1 MAPDNRDLQFL
12 RKTFETIRTTGSIV
26 FRAAVAWGVFMLP
39 LLIVLASPFLN
50 SAQSISLSIPSA
62 QVFNSLFPD
71 GTLDDTSAHMR
82 QTRNKAIEFPP
93 SQPLQ
98 TASGHLPN
106 PLPLTPQGTIYL
118 LVDTSRHRLFVKEG
132 DRILHEALASTGSG
146 NTLADPTNPERT
158 WTFETPKGTFNIQS
172 KLEKP
177 VWIRPDWAFI
187 EQGDPVPG
195 KMADRLQPGV
205 LGKYA
210 LGFGNGYFIH
220 GALYSNLL
228 GQDVTHGCIQLHADD
243 LQFVFETVQLGTPI
257 III

>member
-1 MAPDNRDLQFL
+1 MAPDNRD
-12 RKTFETIRTTGSIV
+12 RHVRPKTFETLRTSVTIISWAMV
-26 FRAAVAWGVFMLP
+26 VWGVFMLP

-50 SAQSISLSIPSA
+50 SAQSIPLSIPFLQGSH
-62 QVFNSLFPD
+62 SLSPD

-82 QTRNKAIEFPP
+82 QIHYKEIEFSP

-106 PLPLTPQGTIYL
+106 HTPLTPQATIYL

-146 NTLADPTNPERT
+146 NTLADPRNPERT
-158 WTFETPKGTFNIQS
+158 WTFETPKGTFSIQS

-205 LGKYA
+205 LGQYA

-220 GALYSNLL
+220 GALYANLL

-243 LQFVFETVQLGTPI
+243 LQFVFKTVQLGTPI

>member
-1 MAPDNRDLQFL
+1 MAPNNRDLQFP
-12 RKTFETIRTTGSIV
+12 RKTFETIRTTVSIV
-26 FRAAVAWGVFMLP
+26 LWAAVAWGIFMLP
-39 LLIVLASPFLN
+39 LLMVLASPFLN
-50 SAQSISLSIPSA
+50 SAQSIPLFIPS
-62 QVFNSLFPD
+62 QVFNSLSPD
-71 GTLDDTSAHMR
+71 GTLDDASAYER
-82 QTRNKAIEFPP
+82 QTRDKEIEFSP
-93 SQPLQ
+93 SQALK

-146 NTLADPTNPERT
+146 NTLADPRNPERT
-158 WTFETPKGTFNIQS
+158 WTFETPKGTFSIQS

-187 EQGDPVPG
+187 EQGDPVPE

-243 LQFVFETVQLGTPI
+243 LQLVFETVQLGTPI

>member
-1 MAPDNRDLQFL
+1 
-12 RKTFETIRTTGSIV
+12 
-26 FRAAVAWGVFMLP
+26 MLP
-39 LLIVLASPFLN
+39 LLMVLASPFLN
-50 SAQSISLSIPSA
+50 SAQSIPFSISFLQVSNSLS
-62 QVFNSLFPD
+62 PD
-71 GTLDDTSAHMR
+71 GTLVDTSAHNS
-82 QTRNKAIEFPP
+82 QTRYKEIEFSP

-98 TASGHLPN
+98 TDSDHLSNSMP
-106 PLPLTPQGTIYL
+106 PTPQATIYL

-132 DRILHEALASTGSG
+132 DRILYEALASTGSG
-146 NTLADPTNPERT
+146 NTLADPKNPERT
-158 WTFETPKGTFNIQS
+158 WTFETPKGTFSIQS

-177 VWIRPDWAFI
+177 VWIRPDWSFI

-205 LGKYA
+205 LGQYA
-210 LGFGNGYFIH
+210 LGFGNGFFIH

>member
-1 MAPDNRDLQFL
+1 
-12 RKTFETIRTTGSIV
+12 
-26 FRAAVAWGVFMLP
+26 MLP
-39 LLIVLASPFLN
+39 LLVVFASPFLN
-50 SAQSISLSIPSA
+50 SAKSIPLSIPFL
-62 QVFNSLFPD
+62 QVSNSLSPD
-71 GTLDDTSAHMR
+71 ETLDDTSAHMR
-82 QTRNKAIEFPP
+82 QTRYKEIEFSL

-98 TASGHLPN
+98 TASSHLPN
-106 PLPLTPQGTIYL
+106 HMPLKPQATIYL

-132 DRILHEALASTGSG
+132 DRVLHEALASTGSG
-146 NTLADPTNPERT
+146 NTLADPRNPERT
-158 WTFETPKGTFNIQS
+158 WTFETPKGTFSIQS

-187 EQGDPVPG
+187 EQGDPVPD
-195 KMADRLQPGV
+195 KMADRLKPGV
-205 LGKYA
+205 LGRYA

-228 GQDVTHGCIQLHADD
+228 GQDVTHGCIQLHPKD